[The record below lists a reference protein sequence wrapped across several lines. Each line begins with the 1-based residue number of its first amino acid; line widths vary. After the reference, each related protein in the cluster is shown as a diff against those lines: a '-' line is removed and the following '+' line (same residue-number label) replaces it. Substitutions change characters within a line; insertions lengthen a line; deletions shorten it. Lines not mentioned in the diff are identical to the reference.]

1 MEQNKLSFDKAK
13 EKALRLL
20 EFRSHSEKELKDKLK
35 YAGADEED
43 IEKILEFC
51 RHYGFVND
59 RDYALRKARDLKNL
73 KKFGKRRI
81 SQELYSKGISS
92 EYIAQAL
99 EELDFDDVQDVLLPM
114 VRRKLNGDLERKSID
129 RCIRYFIYRGY
140 DIGDIKTCIDI
151 IKGESDEL

>member
-1 MEQNKLSFDKAK
+1 M
-13 EKALRLL
+13 
-20 EFRSHSEKELKDKLK
+20 
-35 YAGADEED
+35 Y
-43 IEKILEFC
+43 
-51 RHYGFVND
+51 
-59 RDYALRKARDLKNL
+59 
-73 KKFGKRRI
+73 KRQ
-81 SQELYSKGISS
+81 QELYSKGIPS